1 MAIFEYHD
9 PKTANANQDGSVEDQ
24 SSSFKIEVTM
34 VKDDN
39 SKSRTYQTM
48 GLASGAALWFSEI
61 IEEEHESDSGT
72 IDYNNFVNDAKDGC
86 QTNQQL

>member
-1 MAIFEYHD
+1 
-9 PKTANANQDGSVEDQ
+9 
-24 SSSFKIEVTM
+24 M

-86 QTNQQL
+86 

>member
-1 MAIFEYHD
+1 MVIFEYKD
-9 PKTANANQDGSVEDQ
+9 PKTASANVNQDGSVEDQ

-72 IDYNNFVNDAKDGC
+72 VDYTNFVNDAKDGC
-86 QTNQQL
+86 QTN